1 MYIEEIVFKG
11 GLRTN
16 DSWEYVAII
25 KLTRI

>member
-11 GLRTN
+11 WLRTN
-16 DSWEYVAII
+16 RGWEYVAIV

>member
-11 GLRTN
+11 WLCTN
-16 DSWEYVAII
+16 DSWEHVAIV

>member
-11 GLRTN
+11 WLRTN
-16 DSWEYVAII
+16 DSWEYVAIV